1 MKYYSSPEA
10 AVSDG
15 MDKRAIGELMVQSS
29 DTQLGW
35 RRMWVI
41 YTSGKTPYLA
51 YPGSPGI
58 KVRDATAKEVDQAR
72 RWRNMMNDGRWN

>member
-10 AVSDG
+10 AVRDG
-15 MDKRAIGELMVQSS
+15 MDKRAVGELMVQSS
-29 DTQLGW
+29 DTSLGW

-51 YPGSPGI
+51 YPGVPGL

>member
-10 AVSDG
+10 AVRDG

-29 DTQLGW
+29 DTSLGW

-51 YPGSPGI
+51 YPGVPGL